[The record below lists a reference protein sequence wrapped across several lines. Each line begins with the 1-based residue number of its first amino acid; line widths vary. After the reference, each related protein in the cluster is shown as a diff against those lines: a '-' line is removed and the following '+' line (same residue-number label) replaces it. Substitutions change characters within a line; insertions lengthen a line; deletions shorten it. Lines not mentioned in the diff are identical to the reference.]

1 MDVTDIKSQ
10 NIKRILNVLRTSGG
24 TTKNEISAITGLS
37 FSTVS
42 NLCNELKYNNVLVE
56 EKISSS
62 TVGRTPC
69 IQIFNCAG
77 FASVCIDFQE
87 EGILNYSISN
97 LAGESLYRTYFDI
110 SKIQDIS
117 TLIKMI
123 DTTCNNILQQFSDI
137 QIVIEN
143 TYGTLNIDILY

>member
-87 EGILNYSISN
+87 MCIRDRI
-97 LAGESLYRTYFDI
+97 
-110 SKIQDIS
+110 
-117 TLIKMI
+117 LIKWVPPAR
-123 DTTCNNILQQFSDI
+123 QS
-137 QIVIEN
+137 E
-143 TYGTLNIDILY
+143 GTHSI